1 MAGPGPGRPGGPRRP
16 GGRTGASDRTS
27 SATATGRRLEQR
39 LVTAK
44 GRSVSSKRWLERQL
58 NDPYVAGARDRG
70 FRSRSAFKLAEID
83 DKARFLKPGAVVVDL
98 GAAPGGW
105 SQIAAERV
113 GAGEGRGRV
122 IALDRNAMDPL
133 PGVTVL
139 ERDFLDMEAVDDLRT
154 ALGGD
159 KADAVISDM
168 AAAATGH
175 RQTDHLKIMDLCD
188 AALNFAREVLKP
200 GGTFLCKVLRGGTE
214 RELLDAMKRDFTIV
228 RHVKPK
234 ASRSDSAELFV
245 LATGFRA

>member
-1 MAGPGPGRPGGPRRP
+1 MAHPDRRH
-16 GGRTGASDRTS
+16 
-27 SATATGRRLEQR
+27 
-39 LVTAK
+39 
-44 GRSVSSKRWLERQL
+44 
-58 NDPYVAGARDRG
+58 
-70 FRSRSAFKLAEID
+70 
-83 DKARFLKPGAVVVDL
+83 GAVDGAVDL

-175 RQTDHLKIMDLCD
+175 RQTDH
-188 AALNFAREVLKP
+188 R
-200 GGTFLCKVLRGGTE
+200 
-214 RELLDAMKRDFTIV
+214 
-228 RHVKPK
+228 
-234 ASRSDSAELFV
+234 
-245 LATGFRA
+245 